1 MLGINGFGR
10 IGRLT
15 LRAAFENNKGV
26 TISAI
31 NDPMMTVQTLK
42 YLLQYDSAHLRFP
55 FTVEPLEN
63 GIMVNGQK
71 IRLYNEMDPAK
82 IPWGEHGISTVMEC
96 TGKFLT
102 TEGAKKH
109 LTNGAKKVIISAPPK
124 DDTPLFVYGVNHND
138 YKADLSVVSNAS
150 CTTNCL
156 APVAKVLH
164 DNFTITEGL
173 MTTVHSATASQ
184 AVVDQAVKPGQ
195 SFRGGRATG
204 ANIVP
209 YSTGAAKAL
218 GKVITSLKGKVTGM
232 SFRVPTIN
240 VSVVDFTFKTEK
252 SCSYDDICH
261 AMQREANGSMK
272 GVLGYTEDE
281 IVSSDVLHDSRSSV
295 FDKKAGISLNNNFH
309 KVVSWYDNEWGYSNR
324 MIDLAKHIHKVSG
337 I

>member
-1 MLGINGFGR
+1 
-10 IGRLT
+10 
-15 LRAAFENNKGV
+15 
-26 TISAI
+26 
-31 NDPMMTVQTLK
+31 
-42 YLLQYDSAHLRFP
+42 
-55 FTVEPLEN
+55 
-63 GIMVNGQK
+63 
-71 IRLYNEMDPAK
+71 
-82 IPWGEHGISTVMEC
+82 MEC

-102 TEGAKKH
+102 TEKAKAH
-109 LTNGAKKVIISAPPK
+109 LGGGAKKVIISAPPK

-156 APVAKVLH
+156 APIAKVLH

-173 MTTVHSATASQ
+173 MTTVHAATASQ
-184 AVVDQAVKPGQ
+184 AVVDQAVKPGS

-204 ANIVP
+204 VNIVP

-232 SFRVPTIN
+232 SFRVPTVN

-252 SCSYDDICH
+252 ACSYDDICH
-261 AMQREANGSMK
+261 AMKREAEGGMK

-281 IVSSDVLHDSRSSV
+281 IVSTDVLHDPRSSI
-295 FDKKAGISLNNNFH
+295 FDKQAGISLNSNFH